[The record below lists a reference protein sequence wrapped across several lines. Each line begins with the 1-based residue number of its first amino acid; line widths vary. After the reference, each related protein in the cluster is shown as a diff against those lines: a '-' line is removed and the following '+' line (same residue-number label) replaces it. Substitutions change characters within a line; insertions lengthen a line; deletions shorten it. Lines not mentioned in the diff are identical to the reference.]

1 MSRVGKKIIQV
12 PEKVKVSVNGNIVTV
27 TGLGGTL
34 KMGFEDLVSILV
46 EGSTVKLTRKNEDQ
60 KTIAKHGLYRALLQ
74 NMVTGVST
82 GFKRELDIVGVGYR
96 AELKGKELGLALG
109 FSHPV
114 NFPIPEGI
122 TIKVDKQTHLTIS
135 GANRELV
142 GEVAAKIRKIRP
154 PEPYKG
160 KGVKYSDEIILRKAG
175 KAAGAGK

>member
-1 MSRVGKKIIQV
+1 MSRVGKKIIEV
-12 PEKVKVSVNGNIVTV
+12 PEKVKVAVSGNIVTV
-27 TGLGGTL
+27 TGPGGTL
-34 KMGFEDLVSILV
+34 KMGFEDLVSIQV
-46 EGSTVKLTRKNEDQ
+46 EGNTVKLVRKNED
-60 KTIAKHGLYRALLQ
+60 KETLAKHGLYRALLQ

-135 GANRELV
+135 GADRELV
-142 GEVAAKIRKIRP
+142 GEVAANIRKIRP

-160 KGVKYSDEIILRKAG
+160 KGVKYSDETILRKAG